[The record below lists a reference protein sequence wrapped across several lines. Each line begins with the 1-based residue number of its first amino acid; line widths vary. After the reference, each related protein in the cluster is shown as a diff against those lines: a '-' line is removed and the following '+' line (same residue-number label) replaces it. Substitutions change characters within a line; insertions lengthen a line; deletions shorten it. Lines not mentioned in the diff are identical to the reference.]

1 MVITVRTTPARILL
15 FGVLQVDS
23 AGWACVDA

>member
-1 MVITVRTTPARILL
+1 MFITRMTRARYLL

-23 AGWACVDA
+23 AAGSYRQ